1 MSGELAPVLGIWK
14 VIEKDPYG
22 QIVDER
28 EISNLVVNTGR
39 EMLLRTLFMV
49 GASAGVVAMGVGAS
63 SIAASVNDITLTYEL
78 TGNGIRKTLTN
89 TSGAALSASDI
100 VVEVV
105 TINSV
110 TYNRKVVAQAVWQL
124 SEGVNGNVF
133 GEYGLFS
140 TVVTPTTALGTSGV
154 MFNHL
159 IDPSPIPKTGANS
172 ITSQVTIRF

>member
-1 MSGELAPVLGIWK
+1 MSGEVAPVLGVWK
-14 VIEKDPYG
+14 IIEKDTLG
-22 QIVDER
+22 RVVEER
-28 EISNLVVNTGR
+28 ELKNLVVNTGR

-49 GASAGVVAMGVGAS
+49 GASSGVVAMGVGAS
-63 SIAASVNDITLTYEL
+63 STAATVNDTTLTYEL
-78 TGNGIRKTLTN
+78 TGNGIRKPLTN

-100 VVEVV
+100 VTEVV
-105 TINSV
+105 TISSV
-110 TYNRKVVAQAVWQL
+110 TYNRKVVAQAVWEL

-140 TVVTPTTALGTSGV
+140 STATPGTPVGTSGV